1 MSIKETVNDI
11 HALTA
16 AAIKLGADQEQDR
29 IIGLVSDQCLCPST
43 EHNDDQCNKWL
54 IDLIRGLE

>member
-1 MSIKETVNDI
+1 MSIKEAINDI

-29 IIGLVSDQCLCPST
+29 IIGLIEGKGVVGA
-43 EHNDDQCNKWL
+43 EAIIK
-54 IDLIRGLE
+54 LIRAKND